1 MTLQVS
7 DWKSLPPAEAVN
19 YFRSKGYAPSFDW
32 QDIWQDEHAAA
43 FAVAKMARLDLLQ
56 DVRAAVDKALAEG
69 KTLAQFKKEL
79 TPILQEKGWWGKKQ
93 QIDPATGETRLV
105 QLGSPRRL
113 EIIYDT
119 NLRTAHA
126 AGRWEQIE
134 RSKAT
139 RPFLRYSATLDSR
152 TRPAHRA
159 WHGKILPV
167 DDPSW
172 STHYPPNGW
181 RCRCTVIQYSQAQL
195 DSRGWS
201 VSEPPKPRTV
211 TYTNP
216 RTGEV
221 SQVPRGIDP
230 GFGYNVGQSRLA
242 ALVPPPA
249 GGLKTPFSGDPTH
262 VPPPAA
268 RTVPASRLLPQGL
281 RARDYIEAFM
291 RAFGSTGRRTIF
303 TDALGQDLVI
313 SPDLFK
319 ARTGVSKLLKN
330 GRERYVLLL
339 ADTIRDPD
347 EIWWQWSDNKG
358 HPGLRRRYLRWVTLE
373 GEDRALLA
381 VVEVGRDGWVGVTA
395 FNPERIGYLN
405 GQRVGTL
412 GYRRETGKSE

>member
-1 MTLQVS
+1 MTLQVG
-7 DWKSLPPAEAVN
+7 DWKALPPAEALA

-32 QDIWQDEHAAA
+32 QDIWQEEHAAA

-93 QIDPATGETRLV
+93 QVDPATGETRLV

-113 EIIYDT
+113 AIIYDT

-134 RSKAT
+134 RSKST
-139 RPFLRYSATLDSR
+139 RPFLRYSAVLDTR

-167 DDPSW
+167 DDPFW

-181 RCRCTVIQYSQAQL
+181 RCRCTVIQYNQAQL

-201 VSEPPKPRTV
+201 VSDPPAPSTV

-230 GFGYNVGQSRLA
+230 GFGWNPGKSRLA
-242 ALVPPPA
+242 ALTPPA
-249 GGLKTPFSGDPTH
+249 TDTLKIPFSGDPAK

-268 RTVPASRLLPQGL
+268 RPAPPSRLLPKGL
-281 RARDYIEAFM
+281 RERDYIGAFM
-291 RAFGSTGRRTIF
+291 RAFGSSGKPVIF
-303 TDALGQDLVI
+303 TDAIGQDLVI
-313 SPDLFK
+313 STDLFR
-319 ARTGVSKLLKN
+319 ARTGDSKLFKN
-330 GRERYVLLL
+330 GREQYVLLL

-347 EIWWQWSDNKG
+347 EIWWQWSDNRG
-358 HPGLRRRYLRWVTLE
+358 YPSLRRRYLRWVTLD
-373 GEDRALLA
+373 GKAQALLV

-395 FNPERIGYLN
+395 FNPGRVGYLT

-412 GYRRETGKSE
+412 GYRRQNGKTE